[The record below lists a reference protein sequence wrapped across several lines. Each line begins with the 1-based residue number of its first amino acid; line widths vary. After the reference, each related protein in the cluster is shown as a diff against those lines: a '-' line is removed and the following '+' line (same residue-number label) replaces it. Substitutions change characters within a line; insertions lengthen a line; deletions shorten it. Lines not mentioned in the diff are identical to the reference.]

1 MKPLFNFHMLSSEL
15 ISREAS
21 WMAVTSRP
29 LLTHS
34 VFPPCPAGA
43 HSSFTICQ
51 ACMRAS
57 HVIIGFFLE
66 TFCLKIN
73 FKILMLVKWILVF

>member
-57 HVIIGFFLE
+57 HVIIGFFFGDFL
-66 TFCLKIN
+66 LKN
-73 FKILMLVKWILVF
+73 QFQNLNVG